1 MTTPVSAEAQVI
13 ANFKAQLK
21 ALIDG
26 EYEALGELMS
36 EGYTR
41 THLDGKTIT
50 KRQWLDRLSSGEMA
64 YHSFEEVET
73 KAEVDGSRA
82 TLESRTIC
90 DATLYGERKKW
101 RLHLRQHFLKSNGKW
116 LVTRSV
122 ATLW

>member
-50 KRQWLDRLSSGEMA
+50 KSQWLERLRGGENK
-64 YHSFEEVET
+64 YHSFEEVSI
-73 KAEVDGSRA
+73 KADVDGSRA
-82 TLESRTIC
+82 TLDCRTIS

-101 RLHLRQHFLKSNGKW
+101 RLHLRQHLIKSNGKW